1 MRMQPSVSISYG
13 VPMLWHTSVM
23 QPPTIGASALPPP
36 TVSTYGFSG
45 SSNTRPSGSG
55 LKARW
60 NHCLRLV
67 GQLVLRRVKRVKVGP

>member
-1 MRMQPSVSISYG
+1 
-13 VPMLWHTSVM
+13 MLWQTSVM

-36 TVSTYGFSG
+36 TVSTYGFPG

-60 NHCLRLV
+60 NHSFV
-67 GQLVLRRVKRVKVGP
+67 SSVSSSLRRVKRVKVGP